1 MREYIAFTKKE
12 FKENLRNYKL
22 FSLIILFLIF
32 GISSPISAKF
42 MPDLIAHFAP
52 TLKVTAAP
60 TALDSWTQF
69 FSNIS
74 GLGMSLTLIIFCN
87 ILSNEYSKGIL
98 VIMLTKGLSRS
109 SIVLSKFSV
118 TVIIMTIGFWLSFL
132 FAYGYTMYFWPTANL
147 NHIIF
152 SAFNLW
158 LIGIMY
164 ISVLILGCV
173 LFRPAFASV
182 LLVLV
187 ATLLLSLISIPKQ
200 IAPYTPNFLMSKNI
214 DLISGK
220 VAMPEF
226 IIPII
231 ITVLISIVC
240 LLAAV
245 ILFNK
250 KPV

>member
-1 MREYIAFTKKE
+1 
-12 FKENLRNYKL
+12 
-22 FSLIILFLIF
+22 
-32 GISSPISAKF
+32 
-42 MPDLIAHFAP
+42 
-52 TLKVTAAP
+52 
-60 TALDSWTQF
+60 
-69 FSNIS
+69 
-74 GLGMSLTLIIFCN
+74 MSLTLIIFCN
-87 ILSNEYSKGIL
+87 ILSNEYSKGTL

-132 FAYGYTMYFWPTANL
+132 FAYGYTIYFWPTANL

-231 ITVLISIVC
+231 ITVLISVVC

>member
-12 FKENLRNYKL
+12 FVENIRNYKL
-22 FSLIILFLIF
+22 FSLITLFLIL
-32 GISSPISAKF
+32 GISSPLSAKF

-52 TLKVTAAP
+52 TLKVTAEP

-69 FSNIS
+69 SSNIS

-87 ILSNEYSKGIL
+87 ILSNEYSKGTL

-109 SIVLSKFSV
+109 SVVLSKFSIA
-118 TVIIMTIGFWLSFL
+118 VIIMTIGFWLSFL
-132 FAYGYTMYFWPTANL
+132 CTYGYTMYFWPTANL
-147 NHIIF
+147 NHVVF

-158 LIGIMY
+158 IIGIMY
-164 ISVLILGCV
+164 ITILILGCV

-187 ATLLLSLISIPKQ
+187 ATIVLSLISIPKQ
-200 IAPYTPNFLMSKNI
+200 VAPYTPNFILSKNI

-220 VAMPEF
+220 VTAPEF

-231 ITVLISIVC
+231 VTIIISIVC
-240 LLAAV
+240 LLSAV